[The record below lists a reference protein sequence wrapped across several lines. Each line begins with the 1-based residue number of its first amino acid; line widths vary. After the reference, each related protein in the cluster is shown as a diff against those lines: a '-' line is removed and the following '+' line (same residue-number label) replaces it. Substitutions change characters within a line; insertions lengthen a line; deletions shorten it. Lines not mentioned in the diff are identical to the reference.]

1 MRFWIAL
8 AAQLLLFGSLNFF
21 DDWTL
26 EWMPVRFVGC
36 AILCGLAY
44 LIAVTEF
51 ETIKQNAGWIFW
63 IVTIALRLLAL
74 PLTPANEVWRFQ
86 ADGVI
91 ERAGLNPYEVA
102 PSDPRLAGSIPE
114 LARIPRDDTPTAF
127 APGAEALFRII
138 PASNNALTYKLIFG
152 AADLLAIALLLR
164 LLDKQTTAW
173 FAWNPLIGYSFFGA
187 AHFDSI
193 VLLAISAL
201 ILFLERF
208 EQASAPLKDYPNL
221 SPLPVGEEANALPS
235 PKAGTPSLSFSR
247 EEKGRM
253 RSQESNRRSR
263 WGFALGAGVAL
274 GIAMAF
280 RPVCIV
286 LLLPSLFALRR
297 YSITLTAAIALPVAL
312 ASAFHFSFWADLFG
326 DFGHVSRLNDLF
338 WWLIED
344 TILPNWHQQ
353 HYRYDV
359 IILSVSV
366 AIALAFARNWRRGL
380 LWSLGAAL
388 ILAPVLHAWY
398 LAWIL
403 PIATWRRAFAWHFLA
418 ITIFAYY
425 LFYNERLFA
434 LPWHA
439 EPWLRGMI
447 VLPVLFAMTVMALQR
462 FQRQVAT

>member
-1 MRFWIAL
+1 MKLRFWIAL
-8 AAQLLLFGSLNFF
+8 GAELLLFGSLNFF

-51 ETIKQNAGWIFW
+51 EGIKQNAGWIFW
-63 IVTIALRLLAL
+63 IATVALRLLAL
-74 PLTPANEVWRFQ
+74 PLTPANETWRFQ
-86 ADGVI
+86 VDGAI
-91 ERAGLNPYEVA
+91 QRAGLNPYQVA
-102 PSDPRLAGSIPE
+102 PNSSELSGKIPE
-114 LARIPRDDTPTAF
+114 LARIPQNDAPAAF

-138 PASNNALTYKLIFG
+138 PATNNALVYKLVFG
-152 AADLLAIALLLR
+152 AADLIAIALLLR
-164 LLDKQTTAW
+164 LLDKQTAVW
-173 FAWNPLIGYSFFGA
+173 FAWNPLIAYSFFGA

-193 VLLAISAL
+193 VVLAISAL
-201 ILFLERF
+201 IFCLERF
-208 EQASAPLKDYPNL
+208 VQATS
-221 SPLPVGEEANALPS
+221 
-235 PKAGTPSLSFSR
+235 
-247 EEKGRM
+247 
-253 RSQESNRRSR
+253 SR
-263 WGFALGAGVAL
+263 WKFALGSTLAL
-274 GIAMAF
+274 GAAITF
-280 RPVCIV
+280 RPVCGV
-286 LLLPSLFALRR
+286 LLIPTLFALRR
-297 YSITLTAAIALPVAL
+297 YSIALTAAITVPIAFAF
-312 ASAFHFSFWADLFG
+312 AFHFSFPPDLFG
-326 DFGHVSRLNDLF
+326 DFSHVSRLNDLF

-353 HYRYDV
+353 YYRYDV
-359 IILSVSV
+359 IILIVSGT
-366 AIALAFARNWRRGL
+366 IAVTFARNWRRGL

-388 ILAPVLHAWY
+388 ILAPALHAWY
-398 LAWIL
+398 LVWIL

-462 FQRQVAT
+462 HHRPVAT